1 MNVPETT
8 LTAIRGT
15 NQVFAIEVVQ
25 KRDFGALYRVYTAD
39 ARVLPPGAPM
49 MTGRDQI
56 LSFWREAI
64 SSMGLRAAM
73 LETVDAEA
81 VGESVIEVGRADL
94 TVGSGQIVQVK
105 YVVHWK

>member
-1 MNVPETT
+1 
-8 LTAIRGT
+8 
-15 NQVFAIEVVQ
+15 
-25 KRDFGALYRVYTAD
+25 
-39 ARVLPPGAPM
+39 M

-105 YVVHWK
+105 YVVHWKQEDGLWKWNIDIWNVNQ